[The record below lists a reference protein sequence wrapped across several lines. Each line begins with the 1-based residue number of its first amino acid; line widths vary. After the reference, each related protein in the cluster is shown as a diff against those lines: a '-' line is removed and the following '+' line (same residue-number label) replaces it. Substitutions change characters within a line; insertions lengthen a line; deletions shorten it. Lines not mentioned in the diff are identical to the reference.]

1 MGRKKV
7 EIKRIEDKS
16 SRQATFSKRRNGLMK
31 KAKQLSIL
39 CDVDVAVLVFSS
51 RGRLF
56 EFSSTNSL
64 TGVIHRYNTHMKAED
79 KVSAEVDDTE
89 ESKYASFMRMEEL
102 LQTVEKQLKEPD
114 VDDLS
119 ITDLVHLENQ
129 VETALTQTRFRK
141 THLLIESIKN
151 LHDKEKQLIEE
162 NKVLED
168 EIGTIKNREENEM
181 AMNLNNIA
189 PTHMDCG
196 QQRVTLNFL

>member
-64 TGVIHRYNTHMKAED
+64 TGVIHRYNSHMKAED
-79 KVSAEVDDTE
+79 KVSTEVDDTE
-89 ESKYASFMRMEEL
+89 ESKYASFMRMEDL

-114 VDDLS
+114 VDLS

-151 LHDKEKQLIEE
+151 LHDKEKQLTEE

-168 EIGTIKNREENEM
+168 EIGTIKNREDNEM

>member
-114 VDDLS
+114 GDDLS

-141 THLLIESIKN
+141 THLMIESIKN

-168 EIGTIKNREENEM
+168 EIGTIKNREENVM

-189 PTHMDCG
+189 ATHMDCG

>member
-1 MGRKKV
+1 M
-7 EIKRIEDKS
+7 
-16 SRQATFSKRRNGLMK
+16 
-31 KAKQLSIL
+31 
-39 CDVDVAVLVFSS
+39 
-51 RGRLF
+51 
-56 EFSSTNSL
+56 
-64 TGVIHRYNTHMKAED
+64 TGVIHRYNTHIKAED

>member
-1 MGRKKV
+1 M

-31 KAKQLSIL
+31 KAKQFSIL

-64 TGVIHRYNTHMKAED
+64 TGIVHRYNNHMKAED
-79 KVSAEVDDTE
+79 KVSAEVAGTE
-89 ESKYASFMRMEEL
+89 ESKYSIFMAMKEL
-102 LQTVEKQLKEPD
+102 LQTVQKQLEEPD

-151 LHDKEKQLIEE
+151 LHDKEKLLRGE

-168 EIGTIKNREENEM
+168 EIAMKNKEENEM
-181 AMNLNNIA
+181 AMNLNDIA
-189 PTHMDCG
+189 PTCMDCG
-196 QQRVTLNFL
+196 QQRETLNFL

>member
-1 MGRKKV
+1 
-7 EIKRIEDKS
+7 
-16 SRQATFSKRRNGLMK
+16 MK
-31 KAKQLSIL
+31 KAKQFSIL

-64 TGVIHRYNTHMKAED
+64 TGIVHRYNNHMKAED
-79 KVSAEVDDTE
+79 KVSAEVAGTE
-89 ESKYASFMRMEEL
+89 VTFVACNPPLSFESKYSIFMAMKEL
-102 LQTVEKQLKEPD
+102 LQTVQKQLEEPD

-151 LHDKEKQLIEE
+151 LHDKEKLLRGE

-168 EIGTIKNREENEM
+168 EIAMKNKEENEM
-181 AMNLNNIA
+181 AMNLNDIA
-189 PTHMDCG
+189 PTCMDCG
-196 QQRVTLNFL
+196 QQRETLNFL

>member
-1 MGRKKV
+1 M

-64 TGVIHRYNTHMKAED
+64 TGIVHRYNNHMKAED
-79 KVSAEVDDTE
+79 KVSAEVGGTE
-89 ESKYASFMRMEEL
+89 ESKYASFMAMKEL
-102 LQTVEKQLKEPD
+102 LQTVEKQLEEPD

-151 LHDKEKQLIEE
+151 LHDKEKLLRGE
-162 NKVLED
+162 NEVLED
-168 EIGTIKNREENEM
+168 EIAIKNKEENKM
-181 AMNLNNIA
+181 AMNLNDIA
-189 PTHMDCG
+189 PTCMDCG
-196 QQRVTLNFL
+196 QQRETLNFL

>member
-64 TGVIHRYNTHMKAED
+64 TGVIHRYNTHIKAED

>member
-7 EIKRIEDKS
+7 EIKRIEDKN
-16 SRQATFSKRRNGLMK
+16 SRQATFSKRRNGLTK

-64 TGVIHRYNTHMKAED
+64 TGIIHRYNNHMKAED
-79 KVSAEVDDTE
+79 KVSAEVNDTE
-89 ESKYASFMRMEEL
+89 ESKYASFMPMEEL
-102 LQTVEKQLKEPD
+102 LQALEKQIEEPD

-129 VETALTQTRFRK
+129 VESALTQTRFRK

-168 EIGTIKNREENEM
+168 EIGTIKNKETNEK
-181 AMNLNNIA
+181 AVNLNDIP
-189 PTHMDCG
+189 PTRMDCG
-196 QQRVTLNFL
+196 RQRETLNFL

>member
-7 EIKRIEDKS
+7 EIKRIEDKN

-31 KAKQLSIL
+31 KAKQLCIL
-39 CDVDVAVLVFSS
+39 CDVDVAALVFSS

-64 TGVIHRYNTHMKAED
+64 TGIIHRYHHHMKAED
-79 KVSAEVDDTE
+79 KVSAEVNDTE
-89 ESKYASFMRMEEL
+89 ESKYASFMPMEEL
-102 LQTVEKQLKEPD
+102 LQTVEKKFEEPD
-114 VDDLS
+114 VNDLS

-141 THLLIESIKN
+141 THLLIESIKS
-151 LHDKEKQLIEE
+151 LHDKEKQLIKE

-168 EIGTIKNREENEM
+168 EIGTVKNKEANEM
-181 AMNLNNIA
+181 PMNLNNIT
-189 PTHMDCG
+189 PTRMDCG
-196 QQRVTLNFL
+196 QHRETLNFL

>member
-1 MGRKKV
+1 
-7 EIKRIEDKS
+7 
-16 SRQATFSKRRNGLMK
+16 MK

-64 TGVIHRYNTHMKAED
+64 TGIFHRYHNHMKAED
-79 KVSAEVDDTE
+79 KVSAEVNDTE
-89 ESKYASFMRMEEL
+89 ESKYASFMTMEEL
-102 LQTVEKQLKEPD
+102 LQTVEKQLEEPD
-114 VDDLS
+114 VGDLS
-119 ITDLVHLENQ
+119 FTDLVHLENQ
-129 VETALTQTRFRK
+129 VETALTQARFRK

-151 LHDKEKQLIEE
+151 LHDKEKLLIEE

-168 EIGTIKNREENEM
+168 EIGTIKNKEENEM

-196 QQRVTLNFL
+196 QQRETLNFL

>member
-114 VDDLS
+114 GDDLS

-141 THLLIESIKN
+141 THLMIESIKN

>member
-1 MGRKKV
+1 
-7 EIKRIEDKS
+7 
-16 SRQATFSKRRNGLMK
+16 
-31 KAKQLSIL
+31 
-39 CDVDVAVLVFSS
+39 
-51 RGRLF
+51 
-56 EFSSTNSL
+56 
-64 TGVIHRYNTHMKAED
+64 MKAED
-79 KVSAEVDDTE
+79 KVSTEVDDTE
-89 ESKYASFMRMEEL
+89 ESKYASFMRMEDL

-114 VDDLS
+114 VDLS

-151 LHDKEKQLIEE
+151 LHDKEKQLTEE

-168 EIGTIKNREENEM
+168 EIGTIKNREDNEM

>member
-39 CDVDVAVLVFSS
+39 CDVDVAALVFSS

-56 EFSSTNSL
+56 EFSSTNSPMDI
-64 TGVIHRYNTHMKAED
+64 IHRYHNHMKAED
-79 KVSAEVDDTE
+79 NVSAEVDDKE
-89 ESKYASFMRMEEL
+89 ESKYASFMTMEEL
-102 LQTVEKQLKEPD
+102 LQTVEKQLEEPD

-119 ITDLVHLENQ
+119 IADLVQLENQ
-129 VETALTQTRFRK
+129 VETALTQTRFTK

-151 LHDKEKQLIEE
+151 LHDKEKLLIEE

-168 EIGTIKNREENEM
+168 EIGTIKNKEANEM
-181 AMNLNNIA
+181 EMNLNNIA

-196 QQRVTLNFL
+196 QQRETLNFL

>member
-1 MGRKKV
+1 
-7 EIKRIEDKS
+7 
-16 SRQATFSKRRNGLMK
+16 MK

-64 TGVIHRYNTHMKAED
+64 TGIVHRYNSHMKAED
-79 KVSAEVDDTE
+79 KVSAEVDDRE
-89 ESKYASFMRMEEL
+89 EQESKYASFMTMEEL
-102 LQTVEKQLKEPD
+102 LQTVEKQLEEPR

-129 VETALTQTRFRK
+129 VETALTQTRFKK

-151 LHDKEKQLIEE
+151 LHDKEKLLMKE

-168 EIGTIKNREENEM
+168 EIGTIKNKEENEM

-189 PTHMDCG
+189 ATRKDCG
-196 QQRVTLNFL
+196 HQRETLNFL

>member
-102 LQTVEKQLKEPD
+102 LQTVEKQLMEPD

-119 ITDLVHLENQ
+119 ITDLVYLENQ

-181 AMNLNNIA
+181 AVNLNNIP